1 MLLVNIMALGKPRK
15 IRLGDLLV
23 EQQVISAEQLK
34 AALEA
39 QNKTGHKL
47 GRVLIDNNFLTEEQ
61 LLNFLA
67 KQLNIEY
74 IDLRRYEVKT
84 EVVRLI
90 PEVQARRF
98 RLIVLDSNPADAL
111 IGMAD
116 PTDIFAYD
124 EVSRLMA
131 KPLRLAVVKEGD
143 LLKTIDTVYRRT
155 AELSGLTAELELQV
169 SAGEPIRKTSSSSEE
184 LADAPV
190 VKLLNTLLED
200 AIQVNASDIHIE
212 PDEFELRIRFRQDG
226 VMRVQ
231 AIAEARITSALI
243 SRLKLMAG
251 LDISEKRLPQDGR
264 FNIRVRDKSI
274 DVRLSTIPLQ
284 YGESAVLRLLNQST
298 GIAGLDN
305 LGMPADLLERFRH
318 LVHSP
323 HGLVAVTGP
332 TGSGKTTTL
341 YSALKELNSPDVKII
356 TVEDPIE
363 YRMQGI
369 NQVQVNP
376 KIDLTFSRILR
387 TILRQDPDIVLI
399 GEMRDA
405 ETVEIGLRTAMT
417 GHLVLS
423 TLHTNDAISTALRLI
438 DMGAEP
444 FLIAASLRCI
454 MGQRLLR
461 RVCENCAEP
470 DTLSPIRKRVLETE
484 CGSKL
489 DDVVFKKGR
498 GCTYCNDS
506 GYNGRLGVYE
516 LLEMTPELAVLLQNN
531 QLSQFAAAAAVQ
543 PGYKNLKKSATEL
556 AVAGHTTVDE
566 VMRTAFGMEA

>member
-1 MLLVNIMALGKPRK
+1 MALGRPKK

-23 EQQVISAEQLK
+23 EQQVISADQLK
-34 AALEA
+34 AALEV
-39 QNKTGHKL
+39 QVKSGHKL
-47 GRVLIDNNFLTEEQ
+47 GRVLIENDFLTEDQ

-74 IDLRRYEVKT
+74 IDLRRYELKP
-84 EVVRLI
+84 EIIRLI

-98 RLIVLDSNPADAL
+98 RLIVLDSNPADAV

-124 EVSRLMA
+124 EVARLMG
-131 KPLRLAVVKEGD
+131 KPLRLAVVKESD

-155 AELSGLTAELELQV
+155 AELSGLAAELELQV
-169 SAGEPIRKTSSSSEE
+169 SAGEPSRKTAIADDDV
-184 LADAPV
+184 ADAPV

-212 PDEFELRIRFRQDG
+212 PDEHELRIRFRQDG
-226 VMRVQ
+226 VLRVQ
-231 AIAEARITSALI
+231 TTAEARITSALI

-264 FNIRVRDKSI
+264 FNVKVRDVSI
-274 DVRLSTIPLQ
+274 DVRLSTMPLQ
-284 YGESAVLRLLNQST
+284 YGESAVLRLLNQSS
-298 GIAGLDN
+298 GMIGLEK
-305 LGMPADLLERFRH
+305 LGMPTKLLESFRR
-318 LVHSP
+318 LIRSP
-323 HGLVAVTGP
+323 YGLIAVTGP

-341 YSALKELNSPDVKII
+341 FGALRELNKPDVKII

-376 KIDLTFSRILR
+376 KIDLTFGRILR
-387 TILRQDPDIVLI
+387 TVLRQDPDIVLI

-423 TLHTNDAISTALRLI
+423 TLHTNNALSTALRLM

-454 MGQRLLR
+454 IGQRLLR
-461 RVCENCAEP
+461 HVCENCAEP
-470 DTLSPIRKRVLETE
+470 DRLSPTRKALLEKET
-484 CGSKL
+484 GVSMS
-489 DDVVFKKGR
+489 DIVFKKGR
-498 GCTYCNDS
+498 GCAHCNDS
-506 GYNGRLGVYE
+506 GYRGRLGVYE
-516 LLEMTPELAVLLQNN
+516 LLEITPELALLLQGNKIAEFV
-531 QLSQFAAAAAVQ
+531 SAANEQ
-543 PGYKNLKKSATEL
+543 PGYQNLKKSATEL
-556 AVAGHTTVDE
+556 AAKGYTSVDE
-566 VMRTAFGMEA
+566 IMRVAYGFDG

>member
-1 MLLVNIMALGKPRK
+1 MALGRPKK

-23 EQQVISAEQLK
+23 EQQVISADQLK
-34 AALEA
+34 AALEV
-39 QNKTGHKL
+39 QIKSGHKL
-47 GRVLIDNNFLTEEQ
+47 GRVLIENDFLTEDQ

-74 IDLRRYEVKT
+74 IDLRRYELKP
-84 EVVRLI
+84 EIIKLI

-98 RLIVLDSNPADAL
+98 RLIVLDSNPADAV

-124 EVSRLMA
+124 EVARLMG
-131 KPLRLAVVKEGD
+131 KPLRLAVVKESD

-155 AELSGLTAELELQV
+155 AELSGLAAELELQV
-169 SAGEPIRKTSSSSEE
+169 SAGEPSRKTAIADDDV
-184 LADAPV
+184 ADAPV

-212 PDEFELRIRFRQDG
+212 PDEHELRIRFRQDG
-226 VMRVQ
+226 VLRVQ
-231 AIAEARITSALI
+231 TTAEARITSALI

-264 FNIRVRDKSI
+264 FNVKVRDISI
-274 DVRLSTIPLQ
+274 DVRLSTMPLQ
-284 YGESAVLRLLNQST
+284 YGESAVLRLLNQSS
-298 GIAGLDN
+298 GMIGLEK
-305 LGMPADLLERFRH
+305 LGMPTKLLESFRR
-318 LVHSP
+318 LIRSP
-323 HGLVAVTGP
+323 YGLIAVTGP

-341 YSALKELNSPDVKII
+341 FGALRELNKPDVKII

-376 KIDLTFSRILR
+376 KIDLTFGRILR
-387 TILRQDPDIVLI
+387 TVLRQDPDIVLI

-423 TLHTNDAISTALRLI
+423 TLHTNNALSTALRLM

-454 MGQRLLR
+454 IGQRLLR
-461 RVCENCAEP
+461 HVCENCAEP
-470 DTLSPIRKRVLETE
+470 DRLSPTRKALLEKE
-484 CGSKL
+484 SGISL
-489 DDVVFKKGR
+489 SDIVFKKGR
-498 GCTYCNDS
+498 GCAHCNDS
-506 GYNGRLGVYE
+506 GYRGRLGVYE
-516 LLEMTPELAVLLQNN
+516 LLEITPELALLLQGNKIAEFVSAAN
-531 QLSQFAAAAAVQ
+531 QQ
-543 PGYKNLKKSATEL
+543 PGYQNLKKSATEL
-556 AVAGHTTVDE
+556 AAKGYTSVDE
-566 VMRTAFGMEA
+566 IMRVAYGFDG